1 MAILRTTRLITTV
14 AFGAALFCGGGLM
27 GQQSD
32 PRKSIVASPGEQK
45 LRDTLDQVSQLE
57 FVETP
62 LRDVVEFLKDH
73 HDIPIEFDYKELD
86 NVGLSTDVPV
96 TRNLK
101 GISLRSALRLI
112 LRQLDLTYVFDE
124 EVLTITSREAAA
136 RRPAIRSY
144 VVAHLVPLGAADADE
159 LAELLREMLH
169 PRPLGYG
176 YAAGSGSSAAAGAPG
191 SSGYGAAPA
200 MPTSVN
206 WSIAAYGPLLVVR
219 DTEEGHD
226 QLVKVLNDMAE
237 KLSVAAP
244 GTAPAPAPGG
254 VSPAGASSNGG
265 LNP

>member
-1 MAILRTTRLITTV
+1 V
-14 AFGAALFCGGGLM
+14 AFGAALLCGGGLK

-32 PRKSIVASPGEQK
+32 PRESIVASPGEQK
-45 LRDTLDQVSQLE
+45 LRDTLNQVSHLE

-62 LRDVVEFLKDH
+62 LRDVVQFLREH
-73 HDIPIEFDYKELD
+73 HDIPIELDYKELD
-86 NVGLSTDVPV
+86 NDGLSTDVPV

-101 GISLRSALRLI
+101 GVSLRSALRLI
-112 LRQLDLTYVFDE
+112 LRDLDLTYVFDN

-176 YAAGSGSSAAAGAPG
+176 YAAGQGTSAAAGAPG

-226 QLVKVLNDMAE
+226 QLVKLLNDMAE
-237 KLSVAAP
+237 KLSVAMP
-244 GTAPAPAPGG
+244 GAAAAVSPGG
-254 VSPAGASSNGG
+254 SSPMGPSPTGGSN
-265 LNP
+265 P